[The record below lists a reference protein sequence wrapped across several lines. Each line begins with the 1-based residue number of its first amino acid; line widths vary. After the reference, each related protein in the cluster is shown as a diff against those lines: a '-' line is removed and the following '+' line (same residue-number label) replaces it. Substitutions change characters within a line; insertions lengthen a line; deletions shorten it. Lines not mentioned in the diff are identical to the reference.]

1 MEVLDVLSFAGKA
14 EVGHWLEED
23 DNLQHKLY
31 WRQTFCRETQD
42 LSVSFH
48 PHVQAC
54 HSRLSQKI
62 REHCVCGG
70 HFNPEVAMEI
80 CESPDCKVWLHEE
93 CIIDD
98 VLTKVHKRLVEDNSS
113 AEPESN
119 GAKTNGKKP
128 KANRKIWEGKFKG
141 NIIPPTDDSGKTTIT
156 ITDLRPDGDGTWSER
171 IPCPKCG
178 TLLE

>member
-1 MEVLDVLSFAGKA
+1 
-14 EVGHWLEED
+14 
-23 DNLQHKLY
+23 
-31 WRQTFCRETQD
+31 
-42 LSVSFH
+42 
-48 PHVQAC
+48 
-54 HSRLSQKI
+54 
-62 REHCVCGG
+62 
-70 HFNPEVAMEI
+70 MEI

-98 VLTKVHKRLVEDNSS
+98 VLTKVYKRLVEDNSS

-128 KANRKIWEGKFKG
+128 KANRKIWEGKFEGK
-141 NIIPPTDDSGKTTIT
+141 IIPPADESDKTTIT